1 MNVSR
6 KKNEF
11 FYIEKAI
18 QMIDSVIDWLKL
30 DDNSII
36 QTSKK
41 ESNTKNK
48 KYLWTGDIIDFVEI
62 IYALVETGVINN
74 GEVEIKAVIE
84 YLGSIFGISVNRCY
98 DFYYKMRTRS
108 GSRTAF
114 LDKIKRLL
122 EAKMDKDEEKNDKK
136 RR

>member
-1 MNVSR
+1 
-6 KKNEF
+6 
-11 FYIEKAI
+11 
-18 QMIDSVIDWLKL
+18 MINSVIDWLKL
-30 DDNSII
+30 DENSLI
-36 QTSKK
+36 QIKTKK
-41 ESNTKNK
+41 CNAKNK

-62 IYALVETGVINN
+62 IYALIEAGVINN
-74 GEVEIKAVIE
+74 GEVEVKAAIE

-114 LDKIKRLL
+114 LEKIKKLL
-122 EAKMDKDEEKNDKK
+122 EMKMDKDEEKNDRK